1 MSAGEEARTPLLSG
15 YERSSDSGNVFR
27 EYPKL
32 HEKIDAYND
41 PENEYGDDL
50 LTTNP
55 IDIYSLFS
63 NITLHQEGGTLS
75 EEEVDM
81 LYAELSTLPLYKGRR
96 LKKRIIDDTR
106 IWFENSSQGTS
117 RDLNLLEL
125 QLQKE
130 PDASARQE
138 IVDQQFDSNNGQ
150 YLMGRILSGK
160 KSAVAMMRL
169 CKFISKEKL
178 KSTKCDEEFNRLLSS
193 KYNPAEIDALSDQPP
208 NMHEIT
214 FDEFNRRFVQ
224 QMDKYLKSD
233 LAKGHDFFIRDDE
246 SVFEQPKGCFGLGC
260 FGLGGRT
267 KNKISK
273 KRGMRRGTRKG
284 MRKGMRKG
292 TRKGMRKG
300 TRKEMR
306 RGTRKETRKEMRKGT
321 RKEMRKGTRKQ

>member
-1 MSAGEEARTPLLSG
+1 M
-15 YERSSDSGNVFR
+15 
-27 EYPKL
+27 
-32 HEKIDAYND
+32 
-41 PENEYGDDL
+41 
-50 LTTNP
+50 
-55 IDIYSLFS
+55 
-63 NITLHQEGGTLS
+63 
-75 EEEVDM
+75 
-81 LYAELSTLPLYKGRR
+81 
-96 LKKRIIDDTR
+96 
-106 IWFENSSQGTS
+106 
-117 RDLNLLEL
+117 
-125 QLQKE
+125 
-130 PDASARQE
+130 
-138 IVDQQFDSNNGQ
+138 
-150 YLMGRILSGK
+150 
-160 KSAVAMMRL
+160 
-169 CKFISKEKL
+169 
-178 KSTKCDEEFNRLLSS
+178 
-193 KYNPAEIDALSDQPP
+193 SDQPP

-284 MRKGMRKG
+284 MRKG

>member
-106 IWFENSSQGTS
+106 KWFENSSQGTS

-178 KSTKCDEEFNRLLSS
+178 KSTKCDEEFKRLLSS

-214 FDEFNRRFVQ
+214 FDEFNRRFIQ
-224 QMDKYLKSD
+224 QLEQMESA
-233 LAKGHDFFIRDDE
+233 LAKGHDPLIYDDA
-246 SVFEQPKGCFGLGC
+246 SFLEQPNDPPTSCFGFKCLNLGW
-260 FGLGGRT
+260 GGRT

-273 KRGMRRGTRKG
+273 KRGMRKGTRKGMRRGTRKG
-284 MRKGMRKG
+284 MRRG
-292 TRKGMRKG
+292 TRKGMR
-300 TRKEMR
+300 
-306 RGTRKETRKEMRKGT
+306 RGMQKK
-321 RKEMRKGTRKQ
+321 TRKQ